1 MKKILDIVALALIII
16 GGINWGL
23 FGLIN
28 VDLVAW
34 LLGPAS
40 LIARAIYV
48 LIGLAA
54 LYAISFLKE

>member
-1 MKKILDIVALALIII
+1 MKKFLDLVALVLIII

-34 LLGPAS
+34 LLGPVS
-40 LIARAIYV
+40 LVARAIYIV
-48 LIGLAA
+48 IGLAA

>member
-1 MKKILDIVALALIII
+1 MKKVLDIVALVLIII

-34 LLGPAS
+34 LLGPVS
-40 LIARAIYV
+40 LAARAIYIV
-48 LIGLAA
+48 IGLAA